1 MALSPVNN
9 TVGKAHLRLH
19 GTTRKHTPA
28 GHMDRS
34 LSFSNNRVGH
44 RIAQRRGLVVVDERR
59 AARLT
64 AQYSTFFAASVTA
77 QNDSAQHL
85 TSEHHGSQH
94 TYHKQQAH

>member
-44 RIAQRRGLVVVDERR
+44 RIAQRRGLVVVDQRR
-59 AARLT
+59 AARLS
-64 AQYSTFFAASVTA
+64 AQYSTYVHFFGSVQDEELHA
-77 QNDSAQHL
+77 KQ
-85 TSEHHGSQH
+85 
-94 TYHKQQAH
+94 KQQQQKHPQHN